1 MHSDFSQKCTAGI
14 GKVKTCSTVI
24 VQQHCLR
31 FLWKRRQL
39 YTWKPSQP
47 HGVLEG
53 CSQAVQHWTMEPWKS
68 RRNNALQGTHSVC
81 LHVLHLEL
89 FQVHC
94 ERLMDP
100 QALRVWLLP
109 SRPLFGFF
117 LMSLHLFGSL
127 DCRLG
132 WCSLCIIMLASWVA
146 PWIAASSESI
156 YRDPMKAVDAPPDS
170 DVAGTRKNQ
179 RPLGGGSSFHAVAG
193 RSALPAL
200 LEAAEEKKRCIR
212 SLCMLALGRVDV
224 CTCVDVCP
232 CECIF

>member
-1 MHSDFSQKCTAGI
+1 MHSDFSQKCTAVL
-14 GKVKTCSTVI
+14 GKVRPCSTVI

-146 PWIAASSESI
+146 PSIAASSESI

-170 DVAGTRKNQ
+170 DVAR
-179 RPLGGGSSFHAVAG
+179 
-193 RSALPAL
+193 
-200 LEAAEEKKRCIR
+200 
-212 SLCMLALGRVDV
+212 
-224 CTCVDVCP
+224 
-232 CECIF
+232 

>member
-1 MHSDFSQKCTAGI
+1 
-14 GKVKTCSTVI
+14 
-24 VQQHCLR
+24 
-31 FLWKRRQL
+31 
-39 YTWKPSQP
+39 
-47 HGVLEG
+47 
-53 CSQAVQHWTMEPWKS
+53 MEPWKS

-156 YRDPMKAVDAPPDS
+156 YRDPMKSVDAPPDS
-170 DVAGTRKNQ
+170 DVAWMRMSRVATTRQNCRQ
-179 RPLGGGSSFHAVAG
+179 AS
-193 RSALPAL
+193 PA
-200 LEAAEEKKRCIR
+200 AAECFSRCPLDISMSSAPGCTTFQR
-212 SLCMLALGRVDV
+212 QSTWAGCLGMAANPWWHFVQLASMMAEELVAS
-224 CTCVDVCP
+224 CTLHPIQHTVP
-232 CECIF
+232 